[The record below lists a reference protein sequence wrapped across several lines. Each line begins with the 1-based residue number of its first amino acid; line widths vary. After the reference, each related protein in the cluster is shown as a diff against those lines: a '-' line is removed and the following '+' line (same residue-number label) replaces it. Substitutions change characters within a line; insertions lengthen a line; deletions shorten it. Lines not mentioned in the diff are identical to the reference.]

1 MYIIK
6 SFRHF
11 KTLQNKW
18 LCKNGLLREEMLV
31 SALSSCSLLGVS
43 VLE

>member
-18 LCKNGLLREEMLV
+18 LCKNSLLREETLV
-31 SALSSCSLLGVS
+31 SALTSYPVFRLSG
-43 VLE
+43 LE